1 MNDQATTL
9 LLIGIK
15 REGNQTLA
23 RLLVESMDGAARVIE
38 AETLEEALE
47 SGWDSRVEF
56 VLRWLGAD
64 ERLEREA
71 EALLQTHFGKAAVI
85 GLVEDATSERLGLK
99 ALGRGVQDYLVV
111 GRTTPEVFKRSL
123 RYAAERKK
131 ADRAIRETEER
142 FRAIYEN
149 TVEGIFQTT
158 PSGQYL
164 LANPALARIYG
175 YETPQQLITGLT
187 NLNSD
192 LYIEPTRRKEFL
204 EVMERDGVV
213 RDFHSRV
220 YRKDGS
226 VIWISENCRA
236 VRSANGTIVYYE
248 GTVVDIT
255 ARMLIEEEL
264 RTSETLYHSLVETLP
279 QNIFRKNVHDEFTFA
294 NKRFCQTVDR
304 SLDEIIGHTDF
315 DLYPPKL
322 AKQFQED
329 DRQIMES
336 GQAVEKIEEN
346 QTATGEQR
354 YVNVVKTP
362 LYDAHGQVCGLQG
375 IFWDVTEK
383 KRAEEQIRQANAELE
398 KSREELR
405 GKNDIMEADLR
416 MAREIQQAIIPQTYP
431 TFPKG
436 AKPSESSIQ
445 FCHRYLPAG
454 EVGGDFFSIIP
465 LSNQRAGVFICDVMG
480 HGVRSALV
488 TAIMRALV
496 EELTR
501 GAHDPGELLG
511 QINRDLKAIF
521 KQSRSPLH
529 TTACY
534 AVIDHA
540 ARKIS
545 YACAAHSLP
554 MILRRS
560 ENKTLFAP
568 GTSPAPMA
576 LGMASN
582 THYQTL
588 SMDLMEGDSVVLFTD
603 GIYDVE
609 VDGDMLSLDWVLQ
622 QFASRLNTPTN
633 DALDFLVQSAKD
645 LSGGKFADDVCLVG
659 VDLKSE
665 VKKPYDFPAHL

>member
-1 MNDQATTL
+1 MNDPSTTV
-9 LLIGIK
+9 LLIGGSP
-15 REGNQTLA
+15 EGNQALR
-23 RLLVESMDGAARVIE
+23 RLLANSGGEAPRVIE
-38 AETLEEALE
+38 AATLEDAVE
-47 SGWDSRVEF
+47 SSGDSRIRLVM
-56 VLRWLGAD
+56 RWLTAN
-64 ERLEREA
+64 ESSEA
-71 EALLQTHFGKAAVI
+71 EAEAVLRQRFIHSAVI
-85 GLVEDATSERLGLK
+85 VLVEKSTSERLAIK
-99 ALGRGVQDYLVV
+99 AMERGAQDYLVLEQLT
-111 GRTTPEVFKRSL
+111 GLMLARSF
-123 RYAAERKK
+123 RYAFEKKK
-131 ADRAIRETEER
+131 AERAIRETEER

-175 YETPQQLITGLT
+175 YETPQQLIASLT

-204 EVMERDGVV
+204 EAMERDGAV
-213 RDFHSRV
+213 RDFISRV

-236 VRSANGTIVYYE
+236 VKDATGRIAYYE

-264 RTSETLYHSLVETLP
+264 RNSEALYHSLVETLP
-279 QNIFRKNVHDEFTFA
+279 QNIFRKNSNDEFTFA
-294 NKRFCQTVDR
+294 NKRFCETVGR
-304 SLDEIIGHTDF
+304 TLEEIIGKTDF

-322 AKQFQED
+322 AKQYQED
-329 DRQIMES
+329 DRHIMES
-336 GQAVEKIEEN
+336 GQPVEKIEEN
-346 QTATGEQR
+346 QTPTGEQR

-362 LYDAHGQVCGLQG
+362 LHDAQGRICGLQG

-383 KRAEEQIRQANAELE
+383 KRAEEEIRRTNEELAR
-398 KSREELR
+398 SREELR

-416 MAREIQQAIIPQTYP
+416 MAREIQQAMIPQTYP

-436 AKPSESSIQ
+436 SREAESTLRFS
-445 FCHRYLPAG
+445 HRYLPAG

-501 GAHDPGELLG
+501 GHHEPGELLG

-521 KQSRSPLH
+521 SQSRAPLH

-534 AVIDHA
+534 AVIDQA
-540 ARKIS
+540 AGKMS

-560 ENKTLFAP
+560 ENRTLFAP
-568 GTSPAPMA
+568 AANPPSMA
-576 LGMASN
+576 IGLSSKAE
-582 THYQTL
+582 YQTL
-588 SMDLMEGDSVVLFTD
+588 SVDLQEGDSVVLFTD

-609 VDGDMLSLDWVLQ
+609 LEGDMLSLDWVLQ
-622 QFASRLNTPTN
+622 QFASHLNKPTN
-633 DALDFLVQSAKD
+633 EAFDSIIQASRKLA
-645 LSGGKFADDVCLVG
+645 GGEFVDDVCLVG
-659 VDLKSE
+659 VDVTRGGRRL
-665 VKKPYDFPAHL
+665 DALPAHL